1 LLFEEEEDKMH
12 LEIQTIN
19 LAGVN
24 CYLVK
29 TGADYMLIDT
39 GFKNKRADLDK
50 ELERAGCQPG
60 NLKLIVITHGDFDH
74 TGNGAY
80 LREKYSTKIAMHQDD
95 AGMVEH
101 GDMLW
106 NRKSNLLT
114 KILFSLP
121 FFKLS
126 VSDRF
131 TPDILVEDGDDLSGY
146 GYDAQVLHIPGHSK
160 GSIGI
165 LSADGDLFCG
175 DLFMNS
181 DKPGFSNIYIE
192 SPVANASLE
201 KLKSFAIKTVYPGH
215 GKPFSLD
222 SLTNNPA

>member
-1 LLFEEEEDKMH
+1 MH
-12 LEIQTIN
+12 AEIQTIN

-29 TGADYMLIDT
+29 TGVDYVLIDT
-39 GFKNKRADLDK
+39 GFKNKRADLEK

-80 LREKYSTKIAMHQDD
+80 LREKYATKIAMHPDD

-114 KILFSLP
+114 RILFSLP
-121 FFKLS
+121 FFRLGG
-126 VSDRF
+126 SDRF
-131 TPDILVEDGDDLSGY
+131 TPDILVEDGYDLSGY
-146 GYDAQVLHIPGHSK
+146 GYDAQILHIPGHSK
-160 GSIGI
+160 GSIGV

-181 DKPGFSNIYIE
+181 GKPGFSNIYIE
-192 SPVANASLE
+192 SPVASASLE
-201 KLKSFAIKTVYPGH
+201 KLRGFAIKTVYPGH

-222 SLTNNPA
+222 SLANNPV